1 MATSTEA
8 PTGTSNGE
16 LVRWSFEMLNRH
28 DVEALKQFWTA
39 ETVERFP
46 DRTLNGIGEIAPY
59 FQEAFDALADF
70 RIEPLT
76 ITEQG
81 DDVFV
86 QWRITG
92 THTGVFAGIEPT
104 GKRLA
109 LDGMDHFV
117 IRDGKVVSNFVV
129 YDRMQFAQQ
138 LGMMAQDGSA
148 GERAMRAA
156 FNART
161 KLAAKLRR

>member
-1 MATSTEA
+1 MAGTAEV
-8 PTGTSNGE
+8 PTGVSNAE
-16 LVRWSFEMLNRH
+16 LVGWAFERLNQR
-28 DVEALKQFWTA
+28 DTEALKLFWTA

-46 DRTLNGIGEIAPY
+46 DRTLRGTDEIAAH
-59 FQEAFDALADF
+59 FEEAFAALSDF

-76 ITEQG
+76 IAEQG
-81 DDVFV
+81 EDVFV

-104 GKRLA
+104 GKQVA

-117 IRDGKVVSNFVV
+117 LREEKVVSNFVI

-138 LGMMAQDGSA
+138 LGMMAKDGTA
-148 GERAMRAA
+148 GERAMRGA

-161 KLAAKLRR
+161 KLATKLRR

>member
-1 MATSTEA
+1 MTTATEA
-8 PTGTSNGE
+8 PTGVANGE
-16 LVRWSFEMLNRH
+16 LVRWAFDMLNERNTA
-28 DVEALKQFWTA
+28 ALKGFWTA

-46 DRTLNGIGEIAPY
+46 DRTLHGYEEIVPY
-59 FQEAFDALADF
+59 FEEAFAALSDF

-86 QWRITG
+86 QWKLTG
-92 THTGVFAGIEPT
+92 THTGVFSGIEPT
-104 GKRLA
+104 GKPIA

-117 IRDGKVVSNFVV
+117 VRDEKLVSNFVV

-138 LGMMAQDGSA
+138 LGMMAKDGTRA
-148 GERAMRAA
+148 ERAMRGA

-161 KLAAKLRR
+161 KVAAKLKR